1 MTYKQLLEEL
11 QTLSPD
17 QLGCDVTVYLGE
29 SVDEYVP
36 VQSVSVCVE
45 DECDVLDSGSLVL
58 VLDR

>member
-17 QLGCDVTVYLGE
+17 QLSRDVTVYLGDY
-29 SVDEYVP
+29 VDEYVP

>member
-17 QLGCDVTVYLGE
+17 QLGCDVTGYLGD

-45 DECDVLDSGSLVL
+45 DECDVLDPGSLVL

>member
-17 QLGCDVTVYLGE
+17 QLNRDVTVYLGD